1 MLVINNNNNNRKWRR
16 RPVSESRHRYYRLR
30 NYGHVYGMNYMTV
43 TAPIRVREGPH
54 NYCAC
59 DLLHVGCS
67 FQLTHEM
74 SRVIAVEKTPNPCK
88 YLYIRIAVIILLLAI
103 ASLSIYTACID

>member
-1 MLVINNNNNNRKWRR
+1 M
-16 RPVSESRHRYYRLR
+16 SESRHRYYRLR

-54 NYCAC
+54 NYCAR

-67 FQLTHEM
+67 FQLTREM

-88 YLYIRIAVIILLLAI
+88 YLYIRIAIIILLLAI
-103 ASLSIYTACID
+103 ASLSLHARHA